1 MKQNKSAKD
10 MAFEKERAK
19 YRKELRELESKLKHE
34 KLEKYELKEQIEKL
48 ECERDEL
55 KEWINRLL
63 EYTEMSEEDMR
74 KLIQKEKS
82 EQEVAEHIN
91 ELLSIFGRFGGGYF
105 NFRR

>member
-19 YRKELRELESKLKHE
+19 YRKEIRELESELKHVR
-34 KLEKYELKEQIEKL
+34 LENIELKDQIEKL
-48 ECERDEL
+48 EGKCDEL
-55 KEWINRLL
+55 KEWIDRLL

-82 EQEVAEHIN
+82 EQELAEHIN
-91 ELLSIFGRFGGGYF
+91 ELFGAFGRFGGGYF